1 MLLCICRQIF
11 KQFLTNRIL
20 RDPRQRRFFKSNDL
34 YELFTLDPPSKQTE
48 TGAIFAGTGSEVNI
62 TDATTDKKAVRKR
75 KSRLTAELVS
85 TRKDKR
91 MKQERKKSSVQN
103 RLLSESSETKQ
114 QSVFE
119 IQARDRDPGSLTQRE
134 SVLTDRPS
142 ERVCAMVPGMEAET
156 QAEQKESDDIP
167 QSKEGQEMDV
177 SSAAELADTLSELE
191 AHRTRHKKKHKKHRR
206 RHKRKDVELEGERI
220 TGLDQAGVFEP
231 GDEDEVEKTCYE
243 QDNFILSMLFKKS
256 G

>member
-1 MLLCICRQIF
+1 M
-11 KQFLTNRIL
+11 
-20 RDPRQRRFFKSNDL
+20 
-34 YELFTLDPPSKQTE
+34 
-48 TGAIFAGTGSEVNI
+48 NI
-62 TDATTDKKAVRKR
+62 TDAVTDKKAVRKR
-75 KSRLTAELVS
+75 KRQLTEELVS
-85 TRKDKR
+85 TKKDKR
-91 MKQERKKSSVQN
+91 MKQERKKKSSIQK
-103 RLLSESSETKQ
+103 RLLSESSQIKQ

-119 IQARDRDPGSLTQRE
+119 AQEKDPWYPGSLTQHE
-134 SVLTDRPS
+134 SVLTDQPS
-142 ERVCAMVPGMEAET
+142 EQVCATMPGIEAEI
-156 QAEQKESDDIP
+156 QAEQKERDDIP
-167 QSKEGQEMDV
+167 QSKAGQEIDV

-206 RHKRKDVELEGERI
+206 RHKRKDIELEGARI